1 MAQRHNNATTCI
13 GRRDSNTY
21 RPLSGYLHMQPVCL
35 HMQLNCFLENTMKN
49 RLATTLIATTALA
62 SSFATSAASTQNDSL
77 KPVYS
82 GQ

>member
-1 MAQRHNNATTCI
+1 
-13 GRRDSNTY
+13 
-21 RPLSGYLHMQPVCL
+21 
-35 HMQLNCFLENTMKN
+35 MKN

>member
-1 MAQRHNNATTCI
+1 MQRPASAGVIQTHTGRYPDICI
-13 GRRDSNTY
+13 CNRF
-21 RPLSGYLHMQPVCL
+21 VCICNL
-35 HMQLNCFLENTMKN
+35 TDFLENTMKN
-49 RLATTLIATTALA
+49 CLATTLIATTALA

>member
-1 MAQRHNNATTCI
+1 
-13 GRRDSNTY
+13 
-21 RPLSGYLHMQPVCL
+21 MQPVCL